1 VLGVSAS
8 GTEPAAS
15 PAVAA
20 VRTARGGGGTGL
32 PFTGLTVA
40 FLAAGGLGLLLAGT
54 ALRRA
59 GTLRHR

>member
-8 GTEPAAS
+8 GTEPAAP

-20 VRTARGGGGTGL
+20 VRATRGGDNSGL
-32 PFTGLTVA
+32 PFTGLTVG
-40 FLAAGGLGLLLAGT
+40 FLAAGGLGLVLAGT